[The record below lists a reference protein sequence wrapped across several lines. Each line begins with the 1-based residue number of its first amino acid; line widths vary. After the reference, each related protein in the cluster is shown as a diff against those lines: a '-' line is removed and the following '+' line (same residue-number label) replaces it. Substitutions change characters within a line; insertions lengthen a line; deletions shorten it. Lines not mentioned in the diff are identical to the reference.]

1 MICIEMSEKELQ
13 NHLACS
19 IERNGYKVIQQCI
32 DNPTKFADI
41 GECRTHS
48 IFGIDIVAQKNNELW
63 IIEVKGQPNGGVASC
78 STFFMAG
85 IGQIFTRMTTC
96 GFPEGIHY
104 SLAVPNTDCF
114 APSVRKLMG
123 SPALPRNKLSII
135 LVQDDGSFEL
145 VK

>member
-13 NHLACS
+13 NYLASS
-19 IERNGYKVIQQCI
+19 IERNGYKVIQQCV
-32 DNPTKFADI
+32 DDPTKFADI

-123 SPALPRNKLSII
+123 SPALPRNNLSII